1 MFWFFK
7 ENKISKCCKVSLCG
21 HGIPEKV
28 FLNIDNVFIHILSKD
43 YKNIHEIEI
52 SAGYDKAAVVPEY
65 VSN

>member
-1 MFWFFK
+1 MY
-7 ENKISKCCKVSLCG
+7 VSSCG

-28 FLNIDNVFIHILSKD
+28 LLNINNFFIHILCKD
-43 YKNIHEIEI
+43 CKNIHEIEI